1 MHRSRRIAPGMPL
14 HGPDRKS
21 AWPAKSRT
29 WRSDG
34 ARRRRPHRCGRQGC
48 ALPHGMPKT
57 APISPRGEKLRLNSV
72 LLRHRKAGIGSKSP
86 QLQETPYAAHPPP
99 PPPPPRI
106 MPQPTVKVESVQR
119 PPKPIFPRA
128 RNRPHRRSPRRALK
142 AGHPP
147 RHALPASRRGGIC
160 SSGGRGTGPM
170 RPISLSGPAGAGSAR
185 PGAGARGRC
194 ARLACQARRA
204 RDLLVRGP
212 DQGIALEIRSC
223 MSRASWRS
231 V

>member
-1 MHRSRRIAPGMPL
+1 MHRSRRIAPGMPCT
-14 HGPDRKS
+14 GRTERVRGRQKVAPGVRTAPGGAGRTD
-21 AWPAKSRT
+21 AAAK
-29 WRSDG
+29 G
-34 ARRRRPHRCGRQGC
+34 ARCRTACRKRPRFR
-48 ALPHGMPKT
+48 
-57 APISPRGEKLRLNSV
+57 PRGEKLRLNSV

-99 PPPPPRI
+99 PPRI
-106 MPQPTVKVESVQR
+106 MPQPTVKVECVQR

-128 RNRPHRRSPRRALK
+128 RNHPHRRSPRRALK

-194 ARLACQARRA
+194 ARSACRARRA
-204 RDLLVRGP
+204 RDLLARGP
-212 DQGIALEIRSC
+212 RPGDRP
-223 MSRASWRS
+223 
-231 V
+231 